1 MAILIVDDNPTN
13 LVLMSA
19 LTLAVDSRAAMTF
32 EQPLE
37 ALEWC
42 RTAAPDLVLLDFMM
56 PDIDGH
62 EFIRRFRLLPGC
74 DDVPIV
80 MVTTADEKAVRQEA
94 LELGVSEFLAKPV
107 DAVEFRLRVR
117 NLLALRHAQ
126 TQLKHRSEWLALE
139 VERATRTIREREQ
152 ELVFRLSRAA
162 EFRDPET
169 GSHLRRMA
177 AYAVLIAESLGCDE
191 GFIDSLRLAAPMHDI
206 GKLGVPD
213 YILLKPG
220 RLSDEELIIMRSH
233 AVVGARILSGSISPL
248 IRMAASIAQSH
259 HEKFDGS
266 GYPDGLQGDAIPL
279 VARIVAVADV
289 FDALTTTRPYKLPWS
304 VDEAREYILSERGRH
319 FCPSCCDAFER
330 GWEQVLEIRRC
341 FPEDPAQDLPV
352 FELL

>member
-13 LVLMSA
+13 LVLMGA
-19 LTLAVDSRAAMTF
+19 LTQAVDPRPAATF
-32 EQPLE
+32 EQPLA
-37 ALEWC
+37 ALDWC
-42 RTAAPDLVLLDFMM
+42 RSATPDLVLLDFMM

-80 MVTTADEKAVRQEA
+80 MVTTADERPVRQAA
-94 LELGVSEFLAKPV
+94 LELGVSDFLVKPV

-126 TQLKHRSEWLALE
+126 TQLKHRSEWLAQE
-139 VERATRTIREREQ
+139 VERATRAIREREQ

-177 AYAVLIAESLGCDE
+177 AYAVLIAQRLECDDAFVESM
-191 GFIDSLRLAAPMHDI
+191 RLSAPMHDI

-220 RLSDEELIIMRSH
+220 RLSDEELIIMRGH
-233 AVVGARILSGSISPL
+233 AAVGARILSGSMSPL
-248 IRMAASIAQSH
+248 IRMAASIAQTH

-266 GYPDGLQGDAIPL
+266 GYPDGLSGEAIPL
-279 VARIVAVADV
+279 VGRIVAVADV
-289 FDALTTTRPYKLPWS
+289 FDALTTARPYKQPWS
-304 VDEAREYILSERGRH
+304 AEDARDYILAERGRH
-319 FCPSCCDAFER
+319 FCPRCCDAFEQ

-341 FPEDPAQDLPV
+341 FPDDPEQDRPV